1 METKRTAE
9 FHRSKAMAALKDMEV
24 DCTDETGILPL
35 RDKAQG
41 RLMWSGD
48 LESIAI
54 VGNCEYGIFLG
65 CCDPNL

>member
-1 METKRTAE
+1 
-9 FHRSKAMAALKDMEV
+9 MAALKDMEV

-41 RLMWSGD
+41 RLMWSGESGD

-54 VGNCEYGIFLG
+54 VGNCESGIFLG
-65 CCDPNL
+65 CCGPNL